1 MPISLLVFTLFFGA
15 PLVVI
20 ISCLARRI
28 ILSCFPRT
36 AGIALQP
43 AQRRKRVQAA
53 STPAVVVGSSLFLQ
67 AGRSKQSASYL
78 SFKESP
84 SEPTEMVWA
93 RHKMEDL
100 PVILPRRRPCPWH
113 LLVASDAA
121 SPGWVATR
129 VGPRGAR
136 LAAALPTRAAPLNNE
151 IPHATP
157 NPLFISIFIIYL
169 SSPPPFAPPF
179 FSPLHAAPLFS
190 PLFPLPPPLSL
201 PGPLKRG
208 DAQRPRCESAPLA
221 ASQQASP
228 SDEADGGGARATR
241 GEPKG
246 PGALDSSALITSGLS
261 H

>member
-136 LAAALPTRAAPLNNE
+136 LAAALPTRAPPLNNE
-151 IPHATP
+151 IPHATTP
-157 NPLFISIFIIYL
+157 FYIIDYLFIIY
-169 SSPPPFAPPF
+169 SPPLLL
-179 FSPLHAAPLFS
+179 SRPLFS
-190 PLFPLPPPLSL
+190 PLFTRPSFFLHSSRGPPLFSPSSRRGPPFFLPSFPCLLPPPLFTKF
-201 PGPLKRG
+201 PFRGP
-208 DAQRPRCESAPLA
+208 
-221 ASQQASP
+221 
-228 SDEADGGGARATR
+228 
-241 GEPKG
+241 
-246 PGALDSSALITSGLS
+246 
-261 H
+261 